1 MARRNTTSRNS
12 PYAVNATQYNASTDA
27 IDATSG
33 IGGSP
38 RNKTSIWE
46 KLNSMCFDIEWTIGT
61 ESGDAINVTA
71 QLLDL
76 KARNLGRPAMVDWSL
91 RASDV
96 AGASWGAID
105 TASDGLAIVTGT
117 VINEWNADAWAQM
130 QTDNDG
136 KLTVTVGDSTGA
148 DYYMVQIVVGDRVF
162 LSPLITFAA

>member
-12 PYAVNATQYNASTDA
+12 PYAINATQYNASTDA
-27 IDATSG
+27 VDATSG
-33 IGGSP
+33 SRGSP

-46 KLNSMCFDIEWTIGT
+46 KLNSMCFDIEWTIADEDSNSIT
-61 ESGDAINVTA
+61 VTA

-76 KARNLGRPAMVDWSL
+76 KGRNLGRPAMVDWSL

-148 DYYMVQIVVGDRVF
+148 DYYKVQIVVGDRVF

>member
-1 MARRNTTSRNS
+1 MAKRNTSTRNS
-12 PYAVNATQYNASTDA
+12 PYAINSTQYNPSTDA
-27 IDATSG
+27 VDALTG
-33 IGGSP
+33 QGGSP
-38 RNKTSIWE
+38 RNKTTVWE
-46 KLNSMCFDIEWTIGT
+46 KLNSLCFDIEWTIGA
-61 ESGDAINVTA
+61 EGGDAINVTA

-76 KARNLGRPAMVDWSL
+76 KGRNLGRPAMVDWSL

-130 QTDNDG
+130 QTDTDG
-136 KLTVTVGDSTGA
+136 KLVVTVGDSTGA
-148 DYYMVQIVVGDRVF
+148 DYYKVQIVVGDRVF